1 MRYTLG
7 SRRCEVDHSF
17 WCCVGCKRPRDPR
30 SAVLPESE
38 VMTLA
43 EIPGTLLEVYR
54 WIIGS
59 LAGTIT
65 VLAGA
70 NAWQWREAM
79 TIARTRLSERDVLNK
94 ALSDNNS
101 AIRDMAGVA
110 DRHYEALSK
119 LGDVT
124 SQISVAIKLLTERL
138 DAQYGRTNKDVDRA
152 FAETSHC
159 AELLRGLHGRVEH
172 GMAEI
177 RAELIRLHK

>member
-1 MRYTLG
+1 
-7 SRRCEVDHSF
+7 
-17 WCCVGCKRPRDPR
+17 
-30 SAVLPESE
+30 
-38 VMTLA
+38 MTLA

-79 TIARTRLSERDVLNK
+79 VMARTRLSERDVLNK

-138 DAQYGRTNKDVDRA
+138 DAQYSRTNKDVDRA

-159 AELLRGLHGRVEH
+159 AELLRGLHSRVEH